1 MTSDVNNK
9 RMIALAEYRE
19 KLANGEIEKAERKT
33 LKEKWEDDRTS
44 LRKSI
49 SYMCY
54 QCMGGK
60 SSDNI
65 VGDIRNC
72 TSNGDGNS
80 TLCPLYYVR
89 AYK

>member
-1 MTSDVNNK
+1 MTDVNNK

-33 LKEKWEDDRTS
+33 LKEKWEEDKTS
-44 LRKSI
+44 LRKSV
-49 SYMCY
+49 SAFCY
-54 QCMGGK
+54 DCLGGK

-72 TSNGDGNS
+72 TSNGEGNS
-80 TLCPLYYVR
+80 TLCPLWFCR
-89 AYK
+89 PYK